1 MVKAMEL
8 GYSGVA
14 YNRKIKGV
22 MSDSDSCSI
31 PPLSLSSLLKLAPS
45 LSSSVRFHRSLLGV
59 PLSSP
64 FRQYTRLTVA
74 VDSSPQASALNSGNP
89 VLKSYDL
96 VAVRPLNQNAFD
108 QACQVSEVDLIAIDF
123 SEKLPFRL
131 KLPMVKAAIKRGV
144 YFEITY
150 SNLISDVQSRKQVI
164 SNAKLLVDWTR
175 GNNLIFSSAAP
186 SVNELR
192 GPYDVAN
199 LSSLLGLSM
208 ERAKVAISKNCR
220 SLIANALRKKQFY
233 KEAIRVELI
242 PSSEFD
248 SNEPWSGNG
257 LKWDP
262 ISSGEGDLLLDD
274 MAKSFS
280 AAGKVS
286 KTVKAIDFASI
297 VDNMPSHGLQLKDLL
312 SGTKSV
318 LQPVDNIK
326 NSMSVDGKIGA
337 PVPTNGG
344 SEQPDM
350 LKLFPETEQTSSYN
364 TPSKCQIS
372 GHEDSKKSFSPNDTS
387 KADIDSE
394 EIKTHTT
401 ITEEEPNISNG
412 LVDFSPIRT
421 EIDNLQSEECT
432 AGSEANVVLPDDNL
446 TLCTVLMD
454 IECDAVCN
462 ADADGKFEVPTQTR
476 DVNLSVLQNEE
487 SRNAKGFD
495 VVLGAQSVTVDEV
508 LVDTDMKNEASL
520 SLASNNV
527 LLHENSPEREF
538 REPVDDSVL
547 LSDGTPSVECYD
559 ELKGSNDSSVA
570 NHELLDEMI
579 VEAQKQAD
587 DSETEYP
594 TINESISGKAK
605 AKQRTP
611 RRAALLFPFKR
622 LVSPVLFKKKAHRKR
637 NKTTIL

>member
-1 MVKAMEL
+1 MIDMHKTL
-8 GYSGVA
+8 T
-14 YNRKIKGV
+14 IH
-22 MSDSDSCSI
+22 MS
-31 PPLSLSSLLKLAPS
+31 
-45 LSSSVRFHRSLLGV
+45 
-59 PLSSP
+59 
-64 FRQYTRLTVA
+64 
-74 VDSSPQASALNSGNP
+74 
-89 VLKSYDL
+89 
-96 VAVRPLNQNAFD
+96 
-108 QACQVSEVDLIAIDF
+108 
-123 SEKLPFRL
+123 
-131 KLPMVKAAIKRGV
+131 
-144 YFEITY
+144 
-150 SNLISDVQSRKQVI
+150 
-164 SNAKLLVDWTR
+164 
-175 GNNLIFSSAAP
+175 
-186 SVNELR
+186 
-192 GPYDVAN
+192 
-199 LSSLLGLSM
+199 
-208 ERAKVAISKNCR
+208 CR

-248 SNEPWSGNG
+248 SDEPWSGNG

-297 VDNMPSHGLQLKDLL
+297 VDNMPSHGLRLKDLL

-594 TINESISGKAK
+594 TINESISGTGSNSCSRDWMICQQYSDIA
-605 AKQRTP
+605 
-611 RRAALLFPFKR
+611 
-622 LVSPVLFKKKAHRKR
+622 VL
-637 NKTTIL
+637 